1 MQHPGSLSRRDGVC
15 VTQSAF
21 GKAFVYDRQ
30 QCDRRERLAQASH
43 RAELESHSQEVR
55 SRRVEVRKGV
65 SRHRNQRNSRHTFV
79 EYPDRLEAAHVRH
92 ENVDNRQVD
101 DGVLERAKSSFAA
114 IGYRHSETVIE
125 GTLSPVELP
134 PSVEEKMPAI
144 SRPPSRLLQVLP
156 TAEFLSLHPRLETVE
171 LANEAVLVEAG
182 APVQQ
187 VYLPHSGA
195 VAMMVSP
202 SQGQAVEVAMVGR
215 DSVVGVSA
223 ALDRGV
229 SLTNAIVVA
238 PGTASVLKAEDVRV
252 AAGRSSTLRNLVARH
267 QQALSAHAR
276 QSAACNAS
284 HSVEARLSRLLL
296 RARFVR
302 QRTIAA
308 DPGIPGANDR
318 RAA

>member
-1 MQHPGSLSRRDGVC
+1 
-15 VTQSAF
+15 
-21 GKAFVYDRQ
+21 
-30 QCDRRERLAQASH
+30 
-43 RAELESHSQEVR
+43 
-55 SRRVEVRKGV
+55 
-65 SRHRNQRNSRHTFV
+65 
-79 EYPDRLEAAHVRH
+79 VRH